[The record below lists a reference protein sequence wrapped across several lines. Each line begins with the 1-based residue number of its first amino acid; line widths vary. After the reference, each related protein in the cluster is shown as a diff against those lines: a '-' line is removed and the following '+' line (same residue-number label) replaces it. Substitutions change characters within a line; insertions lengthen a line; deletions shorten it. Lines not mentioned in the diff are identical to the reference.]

1 MMRAPILN
9 RRLVLEQHYRE
20 PDGAGGYE
28 EGWLA
33 LGTLWA
39 EVRAG
44 TGREQAGPGIPV
56 GRVSYRIT
64 VPAAPVGALARPR
77 PDQRLREGPRIFRIR
92 AVAEHG
98 TRGAYLTCFCDEEEP
113 A

>member
-1 MMRAPILN
+1 MALPILN
-9 RRLVLEQHYRE
+9 RRLVLEQHFRE
-20 PDGAGGYE
+20 PDGAGGYT

-39 EVRAG
+39 QMQAG
-44 TGREQAGPGIPV
+44 AGREQAGPGIPV
-56 GRVSYRIT
+56 GRVSYRII

-77 PDQRLREGPRIFRIR
+77 PDQRLREGTRIFRIQ
-92 AVAEHG
+92 AVAERG
-98 TRGAYLTCFCDEEEP
+98 TRGAYLTCFCEEEEP

>member
-1 MMRAPILN
+1 MRPPRLN

-20 PDGAGGYE
+20 PDSAGGYT

-39 EVRAG
+39 ELRAG
-44 TGREQAGPGIPV
+44 VGREQPGAGIPV
-56 GRVSYRIT
+56 GRVPYRIV
-64 VPAAPVGALARPR
+64 VPAAPVGAVSRPR
-77 PDQRLREGPRIFRIR
+77 PDQRFREGPRVFWIR
-92 AVAEHG
+92 AVAEHDA
-98 TRGAYLTCFCDEEEP
+98 RGAYLMCFCDEEEP